1 MAKRWTKEEDA
12 LLLKLRQEGL
22 SSKELA
28 FHIKRSA
35 GAIRMRLSALGA
47 DLVSKPWSSQDKA
60 LAWQLKE
67 AGHSTKYIARKLS
80 RTTAAITSFL
90 SRDEANHYS
99 NSIPLENSS

>member
-1 MAKRWTKEEDA
+1 
-12 LLLKLRQEGL
+12 
-22 SSKELA
+22 
-28 FHIKRSA
+28 
-35 GAIRMRLSALGA
+35 MRLSALGA

-67 AGHSTKYIARKLS
+67 AGHSTKYIARKLQ

>member
-22 SSKELA
+22 SSRELA
-28 FHIKRSA
+28 YHVKRSA
-35 GAIRMRLSALGA
+35 GAIRMRLAHLNV

-67 AGHSTKYIARKLS
+67 AGHSNKYIARKLQ
-80 RTTAAITSFL
+80 RTTAAIASFF
-90 SRDEANHYS
+90 SRDEANHYAAT
-99 NSIPLENSS
+99 IPLENSS